1 MRAIHVPKALVCINT
16 DIFSAQEVLEE
27 VRACEGVEEAFR
39 VHGVYDIVA
48 KISGE
53 TSESLLDIV
62 TRKIERLQSV
72 QTLHVMLII
81 EQPEK
86 PAQEN
91 SLIIA

>member
-1 MRAIHVPKALVCINT
+1 MPKALVCINT
-16 DIFSAQEVLEE
+16 DIFSSEEVLEE
-27 VRACEGVEEAFR
+27 VKACDGVEEAFR

-62 TRKIERLQSV
+62 TRKIERLPSV
-72 QTLHVMLII
+72 QTTHVMLII
-81 EQPEK
+81 EPEK
-86 PAQEN
+86 TAQEN

>member
-1 MRAIHVPKALVCINT
+1 MRVIHVPKALVCINT
-16 DIFSAQEVLEE
+16 DIFSAKEVLEE
-27 VRACEGVEEAFR
+27 VRACDGVEEAFM

-48 KISGE
+48 KINGE

-72 QTLHVMLII
+72 QTTHVMLII
-81 EQPEK
+81 EPEK
-86 PAQEN
+86 PTQED

>member
-1 MRAIHVPKALVCINT
+1 MPKALVCINT
-16 DIFSAQEVLEE
+16 DIFSADDVLEE
-27 VRACEGVEEAFR
+27 VRSCEGVEEAFM

-62 TRKIERLQSV
+62 TRNIERLPSV
-72 QTLHVMLII
+72 QTTHVMLII
-81 EQPEK
+81 EPEK
-86 PAQEN
+86 PAQED

>member
-16 DIFSAQEVLEE
+16 DIFSAEEVLEE
-27 VRACEGVEEAFR
+27 VRACHGVEEAFR

-53 TSESLLDIV
+53 TAESLLDIV
-62 TRKIERLQSV
+62 TRHIERLQSV
-72 QTLHVMLII
+72 QTTHVMLII
-81 EQPEK
+81 EPEK